1 VDDLEIDLS
10 LLIQLATL
18 ISVVIGVISLMI
30 SVRAYRRQVN
40 SQFMLECMR
49 RVDDLLK
56 TLPPHVLGLTLIH
69 EDLSHQPPPPP
80 PSDELSMK
88 VMRCLNLVSQMHFF
102 SHKGFL
108 PPAVWRRARVNYAS
122 ILRSPLFRREWQT
135 LRRGFEIVRTFCRY
149 VHKVQ
154 RLTPQ
159 ELAAAHKDE
168 EQHDEERDEPL

>member
-1 VDDLEIDLS
+1 MTDLDIDLS
-10 LLIQLATL
+10 LVIQLATL
-18 ISVVIGVISLMI
+18 ISVVIGVIGLMI
-30 SVRAYRRQVN
+30 SVRAYRRQLN
-40 SQFMLECMR
+40 SQFMLEYTR

-56 TLPPHVLGLTLIH
+56 TLPPHVLGLTVIH
-69 EDLSHQPPPPP
+69 EDLAHQPAPP

-88 VMRCLNLVSQMHFF
+88 VMRCLNLVSQMHFS
-102 SHKGFL
+102 SHNGFL
-108 PPAVWRRARVNYAS
+108 PPAVWRRARVNYAK

-135 LRRGFEIVRTFCRY
+135 LRHGFEMDRAFCRY
-149 VHKVQ
+149 VDKVQ